1 MSNKMYRTILTI
13 SIIALATVFSG
24 SVIAGPNSS
33 AGCSVDMSIPLPGLT
48 QSVVAYS
55 NDTID
60 VAIVADN
67 VSNLDTYQIELQ
79 FDPKYL
85 QFAGAYEEDPFIL
98 GIDNILKKNG
108 GKTIGFQ
115 TIENKAGLLNIT
127 NTLVGASTD
136 QAPEG
141 TGVLAIV
148 SFKVLEKGTSAISIK
163 SAIFVDSNHNEDKVE
178 RISNGQL
185 N

>member
-1 MSNKMYRTILTI
+1 MIAV
-13 SIIALATVFSG
+13 SIIALATIMNG
-24 SVIAGPNSS
+24 TLIAGQNSS

-48 QSVVAYS
+48 QNIVAYS

-60 VAIVADN
+60 VAIIADN
-67 VSNLDTYQIELQ
+67 VTNLDTYEVELQ
-79 FDPKYL
+79 FDPKIL
-85 QFAGAYEEDPFIL
+85 QFAGGYEEDPFIL

-115 TIENKAGLLNIT
+115 VVEKKSGLLNIT
-127 NTLVGASTD
+127 NTLIGSSTD

-141 TGVLAIV
+141 TGCLAII
-148 SFKVLEKGTSAISIK
+148 SFKVLEKGTSSVSIK
-163 SAIFVDSNHNEDKVE
+163 NAIYVDSNHKEDIIK
-178 RISNGQL
+178 RTSDGNL